1 MEVWLQILI
10 TVLASIVASG
20 GFWNLIQARNER
32 KNSKTKI
39 ILGLG
44 YDRIITLG
52 MKYINRG
59 WITSDEYENLE
70 EYIYK
75 PYHEL
80 RPDDGSV
87 RRVMQEVNQLP
98 IRKA

>member
-1 MEVWLQILI
+1 MVWLQLLVTIA
-10 TVLASIVASG
+10 VSIMASG
-20 GFWNLIQARNER
+20 GFWTYLQSRNKYR
-32 KNSKTKI
+32 DSKTRI

-44 YDRIITLG
+44 YDRIISLG

-87 RRVMQEVNQLP
+87 RKVMQEVNRLP